1 MIPES
6 TWQAIWDQENPK
18 GWFDETF
25 DARTA
30 ATRGDMT
37 ARKLVAKYFPE
48 DFEVSAI
55 AYLLL
60 FLTVRLCLI
69 QDYLKKKKKS
79 RRLMIWDGQQYTR

>member
-37 ARKLVAKYFPE
+37 ALKLVAKYFPE

>member
-37 ARKLVAKYFPE
+37 ALKLVAKYFPQ
-48 DFEVSAI
+48 DFEVRVYISQE
-55 AYLLL
+55 
-60 FLTVRLCLI
+60 LCFISFHRYALSHSI
-69 QDYLKKKKKS
+69 LPFYKKNP
-79 RRLMIWDGQQYTR
+79 GG

>member
-37 ARKLVAKYFPE
+37 ALKLIAKYFPQ
-48 DFEVSAI
+48 DFDVRHFPRHYLPLSSELFWFVSHKNI
-55 AYLLL
+55 VFL
-60 FLTVRLCLI
+60 FF
-69 QDYLKKKKKS
+69 
-79 RRLMIWDGQQYTR
+79 